1 MRAFPDP
8 VEIPGGRR
16 GGGAACALAR
26 LKTQNGG
33 ARMGARRRPGP
44 GPRRQKENGH
54 IRVLKTGCWR
64 ARVLGWGVYL

>member
-1 MRAFPDP
+1 MLRHAMRAFPDP

-33 ARMGARRRPGP
+33 ARMGARRRPEAPKGERAP
-44 GPRRQKENGH
+44 G
-54 IRVLKTGCWR
+54 GC
-64 ARVLGWGVYL
+64 